1 MVMDNSFSKMVKH
14 IKGSIKTIKN
24 TVMEY
29 LIGMDLQAKD
39 AMKAG
44 GLKENK
50 MDMELLLKSRLR
62 IKTTKSG

>member
-14 IKGSIKTIKN
+14 IKVSIKTIKN
-24 TVMEY
+24 MVMEY

-39 AMKAG
+39 AMKGG

-50 MDMELLLKSRLR
+50 MDMELLLKSRLQ
-62 IKTTKSG
+62 I